1 VSPGIEGQ
9 EGNTVTF
16 VATAAFCFAF
26 ITAICGFALRP
37 FQKLRAASSGLLGMA
52 SFALI
57 TGMYLFWQYG

>member
-1 VSPGIEGQ
+1 
-9 EGNTVTF
+9 VTF